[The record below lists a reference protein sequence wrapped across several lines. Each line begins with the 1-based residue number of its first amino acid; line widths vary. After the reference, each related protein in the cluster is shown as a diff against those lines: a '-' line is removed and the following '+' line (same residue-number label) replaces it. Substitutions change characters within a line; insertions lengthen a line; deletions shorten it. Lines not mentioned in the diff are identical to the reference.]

1 MAPASG
7 VHYGPHVSVATASP
21 DREAAEAA
29 TRRPAIVAVDDEPAV
44 LAAVARDLRRG
55 FGQRFRVLRAS
66 SGAEALDLLRQMRTR
81 GDQVALLI
89 ADQRMP
95 GMPGTDYLVEAR
107 KLVPDAKRVLL
118 TAYADT
124 EAAISAINEVALDY
138 YLLKPWDPPEEQLY
152 PVVEDLLT
160 TWEAGAAL
168 EAGGV
173 RVIGHRFSKDSHDLR
188 DFLARNRVPAR
199 WLDVERD
206 GEARE
211 LLQVAGVAADRLPVA
226 LLEDGGVLERPT
238 VLELAERL
246 GVAGQPAQDHYDLV
260 IVGGGPAG
268 LGAAVYGASEGLRT
282 VMVEREAP
290 GGQAG
295 ASSRIE
301 NYLGF
306 PMGLSGSDLA
316 RRATDQARRLGAEL
330 LTIQDAVGLRA
341 EGAGRIVELS
351 GGGTLSANCVLVA
364 SGVSYRQLDVPGF
377 ADLTGAGIYYGA
389 AMTEARSCADQ
400 HVVIIGGAN
409 SAGQAAVYFSG
420 YANSVTMLVRGASLQ
435 NSMSN
440 YLVEQIAA
448 LPNVS
453 VRTGTQAVGAS
464 GDGHLSSL
472 RVRESGGSE
481 EDLHADA
488 CFVFI
493 GASPRTD
500 WLEGVVA
507 RDERGFILAGADV
520 QESGWQLKRDPY
532 VLETS
537 VPGVFVAGDVRA
549 RSIKRV
555 ASAVGEGAMAVSL
568 IHEYLVDS

>member
-1 MAPASG
+1 MLG
-7 VHYGPHVSVATASP
+7 
-21 DREAAEAA
+21 
-29 TRRPAIVAVDDEPAV
+29 
-44 LAAVARDLRRG
+44 AVARDLRRG
-55 FGQRFRVLRAS
+55 FGERYRILRAG
-66 SGAEALDLLRQMRTR
+66 SGAEALELLTELRTR
-81 GDQVALLI
+81 GDQAAMLI

-95 GMPGTDYLVEAR
+95 GMSGTDYLVEAR
-107 KLVPDAKRVLL
+107 TLVPDAKRVLL

-124 EAAISAINEVALDY
+124 EAAIAAINEVALDY

-160 TWEAGAAL
+160 TWEAGASL

-173 RVIGHRFSKDSHDLR
+173 RIIGHRFSRDSHDLR
-188 DFLARNRVPAR
+188 DFLARNRVPAS

-211 LLQVAGVAADRLPVA
+211 LLEVVGVAEDRLPVA
-226 LLEDGGVLERPT
+226 LLEDGSVLERPT

-246 GVAGQPAQDHYDLV
+246 GVAGQPAEDHYDLV

-268 LGAAVYGASEGLRT
+268 LAAAVYGASEGLRT

-295 ASSRIE
+295 QSSRIE

-306 PMGLSGSDLA
+306 PTGLSGSDLA

-330 LTIQDAVGLRA
+330 LTIQDAVALRA

-351 GGGTLSANCVLVA
+351 GGGELSANCVLVA
-364 SGVSYRQLDVPGF
+364 SGVSYRQHDAPGF
-377 ADLTGAGIYYGA
+377 ADFTGAGVYYGA
-389 AMTEARSCADQ
+389 ALAEARSCSEQ
-400 HVVIIGGAN
+400 HVAIIGGAN
-409 SAGQAAVYFSG
+409 SAGQAAVHFSG
-420 YANSVTMLVRGASLQ
+420 YAARVTMLVRGPSLER
-435 NSMSN
+435 SMSH
-440 YLVEQIAA
+440 YLIEQLAA
-448 LPNVS
+448 LPERRCPDRDDGGRRRRA
-453 VRTGTQAVGAS
+453 RTAGC
-464 GDGHLSSL
+464 
-472 RVRESGGSE
+472 GGSSCSGPDGDE
-481 EDLHADA
+481 ALDVDA

-507 RDERGFILAGADV
+507 RDERGFILAGAEV
-520 QESGWQLKRDPY
+520 QGDGWPLKREPY
-532 VLETS
+532 PLETS
-537 VPGVFVAGDVRA
+537 VPGIFVAGDVRA

-555 ASAVGEGAMAVSL
+555 ASAVGEGSMAVSL
-568 IHEYLVDS
+568 IHQYLANA

>member
-1 MAPASG
+1 VAS
-7 VHYGPHVSVATASP
+7 
-21 DREAAEAA
+21 E
-29 TRRPAIVAVDDEPAV
+29 RRPAIVAVDDEPAV

-55 FGQRFRVLRAS
+55 FGERYRILRAA
-66 SGAEALDLLRQMRTR
+66 SGVEALELLTELRTR

-95 GMPGTDYLVEAR
+95 GMPGTDYLVQAR
-107 KLVPDAKRVLL
+107 TVVPEAKRVLL

-124 EAAISAINEVALDY
+124 DAAIAAINEVALDY
-138 YLLKPWDPPEEQLY
+138 YLLKPWDPPEEQLF

-188 DFLARNRVPAR
+188 DFLARNRIPAR

-211 LLQVAGVAADRLPVA
+211 LLTVAGVEADRLPVA
-226 LLEDGGVLERPT
+226 LLEDGSVLERPT

-246 GVAGQPAQDHYDLV
+246 GVAGQPAQEHYDLV

-268 LGAAVYGASEGLRT
+268 LAAAVYGASEGLRT
-282 VMVEREAP
+282 VMVESEAP

-295 ASSRIE
+295 QSSRIE

-306 PMGLSGSDLA
+306 PTGLSGSDLA

-330 LTIQDAVGLRA
+330 LTVQDVVGLRV
-341 EGAGRIVELS
+341 EGSGRFVELS

-364 SGVSYRQLDVPGF
+364 SGVAYRQLEAPGF
-377 ADLTGAGIYYGA
+377 MQLTGAGIYYGA
-389 AMTEARSCADQ
+389 ALTEARACAEQ

-409 SAGQAAVYFSG
+409 SAGQAAVYFSD
-420 YANSVTMLVRGASLQ
+420 YAGRVTMLVRGPSLQ
-435 NSMSN
+435 RSMSH
-440 YLVEQIAA
+440 YLIEQIEAR
-448 LPNVS
+448 PTIS
-453 VRTGTQAVGAS
+453 VRTGSEAVAADGE
-464 GDGHLSSL
+464 DGHLRSL
-472 RVRESGGSE
+472 RVRGPDGE
-481 EDLHADA
+481 EVLDADA

-493 GASPRTD
+493 GALPRTD

-507 RDERGFILAGADV
+507 RDERGFILAGPDARAN
-520 QESGWQLKRDPY
+520 GWPLKRDPY
-532 VLETS
+532 LLETS

-555 ASAVGEGAMAVSL
+555 ASAVGEGSMAVSL
-568 IHEYLVDS
+568 VHQYLVDA

>member
-1 MAPASG
+1 MP
-7 VHYGPHVSVATASP
+7 P
-21 DREAAEAA
+21 E
-29 TRRPAIVAVDDEPAV
+29 RRPAIVAVDDEPAV

-55 FGQRFRVLRAS
+55 FGERYRILRADA
-66 SGAEALDLLRQMRTR
+66 GATALELLTELRTR

-95 GMPGTDYLVEAR
+95 GMAGTDYLVQAR
-107 KLVPDAKRVLL
+107 TIVPDAKRVLL

-124 EAAISAINEVALDY
+124 EAAIAAINDVALDY
-138 YLLKPWDPPEEQLY
+138 YLLKPWDPPEEQLF
-152 PVVEDLLT
+152 PIVEDLLT
-160 TWEAGAAL
+160 TWDAGAAL

-211 LLQVAGVAADRLPVA
+211 LLRVAGVEADRLPVA
-226 LLEDGGVLERPT
+226 LLEDGAVLERPT
-238 VLELAERL
+238 ILELAERL

-268 LGAAVYGASEGLRT
+268 LAAAVYGASEGLRT

-295 ASSRIE
+295 QSSRIE

-306 PMGLSGSDLA
+306 PTGLSGSDLA

-330 LTIQDAVGLRA
+330 LTVQDVVGLRA
-341 EGAGRIVELS
+341 EGAGRFVDLS

-364 SGVSYRQLDVPGF
+364 SGVSYRQLDAPGF
-377 ADLTGAGIYYGA
+377 ADLTGAGVYYGA
-389 AMTEARSCADQ
+389 AMTEARSCAEQ
-400 HVVIIGGAN
+400 HVVVIGGAN
-409 SAGQAAVYFSG
+409 SAGQAAVYFAD
-420 YANSVTMLVRGASLQ
+420 YAGRVTMLVRGPSLER
-435 NSMSN
+435 SMSH
-440 YLVEQIAA
+440 YLIEQLSTRPNVTVRTETSAIAA
-448 LPNVS
+448 E
-453 VRTGTQAVGAS
+453 GE
-464 GDGHLSSL
+464 DGRLRRL
-472 RVRESGGSE
+472 RVRGPGGE
-481 EDLHADA
+481 EVLEVDA

-507 RDERGFILAGADV
+507 RDERGFILAGPDV
-520 QESGWQLKRDPY
+520 SGDGWPLKRDPFL
-532 VLETS
+532 LETS

-555 ASAVGEGAMAVSL
+555 ASAVGEGSMAVSL
-568 IHEYLVDS
+568 VHQYLVDA

>member
-1 MAPASG
+1 
-7 VHYGPHVSVATASP
+7 VEYGGHVTVT
-21 DREAAEAA
+21 AAEPAQA
-29 TRRPAIVAVDDEPAV
+29 EPTTERRPAIVAVDDEPAV

-55 FGQRFRVLRAS
+55 FGERYRILRAG
-66 SGAEALDLLRQMRTR
+66 SGAEALDLVRRVRAR
-81 GDQVALLI
+81 GDHVALLI

-95 GMPGTDYLVEAR
+95 GMEGTEYLVEAR

-124 EAAISAINEVALDY
+124 DAAIAAINDVALDY
-138 YLLKPWDPPEEQLY
+138 YLLKPWDPPEEQLF

-173 RVIGHRFSKDSHDLR
+173 RIIGHRFSKDSHDLR

-211 LLQVAGVAADRLPVA
+211 LLQVVDVADDRLPVA
-226 LLEDGGVLERPT
+226 LLEDGSVLERPS
-238 VLELAERL
+238 VMELAERL
-246 GVAGQPAQDHYDLV
+246 GVTGQAAQDHYDLV

-268 LGAAVYGASEGLRT
+268 LAAAVYGASEGLRT
-282 VMVEREAP
+282 LMVEREAP

-295 ASSRIE
+295 QSSRIE

-306 PMGLSGSDLA
+306 PTGLTGSDLA

-330 LTIQDAVGLRA
+330 LTLQDAVGLRA
-341 EGAGRIVELS
+341 EGAGRLVDLS
-351 GGGTLSANCVLVA
+351 DGSTLSANCVLVA
-364 SGVSYRQLDVPGF
+364 SGISYRQLDTPGF
-377 ADLTGAGIYYGA
+377 PDLTGAGIYYGA
-389 AMTEARSCADQ
+389 ALTEARSCKDQ
-400 HVVIIGGAN
+400 SVVIIGGAN

-420 YANSVTMLVRGASLQ
+420 YARQVTMLVRGGGLER
-435 NSMSN
+435 SMSN
-440 YLVEQIAA
+440 YLIEQIAR
-448 LPNVS
+448 LPNVE
-453 VRTGTQAVGAS
+453 VRTHTIAVAAAGNGQLS
-464 GDGHLSSL
+464 GL
-472 RVRESGGSE
+472 RVRGGDGEESE
-481 EDLHADA
+481 LPADA

-493 GASPRTD
+493 GAVPRTD
-500 WLEGVVA
+500 WLAGVVA
-507 RDERGFILAGADV
+507 RDERGFLLAGADV
-520 QESGWQLKRDPY
+520 QDNGWPLPRDPY
-532 VLETS
+532 LLETS

-555 ASAVGEGAMAVSL
+555 ASAVGEGSMAVSL
-568 IHEYLVDS
+568 IHEYLAEA

>member
-1 MAPASG
+1 VSAHAPQ
-7 VHYGPHVSVATASP
+7 P
-21 DREAAEAA
+21 AAPE
-29 TRRPAIVAVDDEPAV
+29 RRPAIVAVDDEPAV

-55 FGQRFRVLRAS
+55 FGERFRVMRAA
-66 SGAEALDLLRQMRTR
+66 SGPEALGLLRQLRTR
-81 GDQVALLI
+81 GDLVALLI

-124 EAAISAINEVALDY
+124 EAAIAAINDVALDY
-138 YLLKPWDPPEEQLY
+138 YLLKPWDPPEEQLF

-168 EAGGV
+168 QSGGV
-173 RVIGHRFSKDSHDLR
+173 RIVGHRFSKESHDLR
-188 DFLARNRVPAR
+188 DFLARNQVPAR

-211 LLQVAGVAADRLPVA
+211 LLKIADVDDDRLPVA
-226 LLEDGGVLERPT
+226 LLEDGSVLERPT

-246 GVAGQPAQDHYDLV
+246 GVSGHATQEHYDLV
-260 IVGGGPAG
+260 VVGGGPAG

-295 ASSRIE
+295 QSSRIE

-306 PMGLSGSDLA
+306 PAGLSGSDLA

-330 LTIQDAVGLRA
+330 LTLQDAVGLRV
-341 EGAGRIVELS
+341 EGAGRLVELS
-351 GGGTLSANCVLVA
+351 DGGTLSASCVLIA
-364 SGVSYRQLDVPGF
+364 SGVSYRQIDAPGF
-377 ADLTGAGIYYGA
+377 RALTGAGVYYGA

-400 HVVIIGGAN
+400 HVVVIGGAN
-409 SAGQAAVYFSG
+409 SAGQAAVYFSR
-420 YANSVTMLVRGASLQ
+420 YARRVTMLVRGDSLHR
-435 NSMSN
+435 SMSQ
-440 YLVEQIAA
+440 YLVDQIGALRNIEVRTEATAIAA
-448 LPNVS
+448 DGEGGRLRRLI
-453 VRTGTQAVGAS
+453 VRD
-464 GDGHLSSL
+464 GDG
-472 RVRESGGSE
+472 E
-481 EDLHADA
+481 EALEVDA

-500 WLEGVVA
+500 WLDGVLA
-507 RDERGFILAGADV
+507 RDERGFILAGVDA
-520 QESGWQLKRDPY
+520 QAAGWPLKRDPY
-532 VLETS
+532 LLETT

-555 ASAVGEGAMAVSL
+555 ASAVGEGSMAVSL
-568 IHEYLVDS
+568 IHEYLLEA

>member
-1 MAPASG
+1 MPTAELEGDAAS
-7 VHYGPHVSVATASP
+7 SP
-21 DREAAEAA
+21 QGE
-29 TRRPAIVAVDDEPAV
+29 RPLLLAVDDEPAV

-55 FGQRFRVLRAS
+55 FGERYRVMRAA
-66 SGAEALDLLRQMRTR
+66 SGAEGLEILTEVRRR
-81 GDQVALLI
+81 GQQVALLI

-95 GMPGTDYLVEAR
+95 GMEGTDYLLRAR
-107 KLVPDAKRVLL
+107 QLAPDAKRVLL

-124 EAAISAINEVALDY
+124 EAAIAAINEVALDY
-138 YLLKPWDPPEEQLY
+138 YLLKPWDPPEEQLF
-152 PVVEDLLT
+152 PVLEDLLT
-160 TWEAGAAL
+160 TWESGAAL

-173 RVIGHRFSKDSHDLR
+173 RLIGHRFSKESHDLR

-211 LLQVAGVAADRLPVA
+211 LLTVAGVEADRLPVA
-226 LLEDGGVLERPT
+226 LLQDGAVLERPT

-246 GVAGQPAQDHYDLV
+246 GVAVKPASDHYDLV

-268 LGAAVYGASEGLRT
+268 LAAAVYGASEGLRT

-295 ASSRIE
+295 QSSRIE

-306 PMGLSGSDLA
+306 PAGLSGSDLA

-330 LTIQDAVGLRA
+330 LSVKDAQALRA
-341 EGAGRIVELS
+341 EGAGRIVELA
-351 GGGTLSANCVLVA
+351 GGGSLSANCVLVA
-364 SGVSYRQLDVPGF
+364 SGVSYNQLDAPGF
-377 ADLTGAGIYYGA
+377 ADFTGAGIYYGA
-389 AMTEARSCADQ
+389 AMTEARACSDQ
-400 HVVIIGGAN
+400 HVVVIGGAN

-420 YANSVTMLVRGASLQ
+420 YAAKVTMLVRADSLAK
-435 NSMSN
+435 SMSH
-440 YLVEQIAA
+440 YLIDQIAA
-448 LPNVS
+448 LPNVA
-453 VRTGTQAVGAS
+453 VRTGAQAVAAS
-464 GDGHLSSL
+464 GVDGHLQKL
-472 RVRESGGSE
+472 RIRDADGSE
-481 EDLHADA
+481 SEDDVDA

-493 GASPRTD
+493 GAAPRTD

-507 RDERGFILAGADV
+507 RDERGFILAGPEV
-520 QESGWQLKRDPY
+520 REHGWPLARDPY
-532 VLETS
+532 ALETS

-555 ASAVGEGAMAVSL
+555 ASAVGEGSMAVSL
-568 IHEYLVDS
+568 IHEYLATA

>member
-1 MAPASG
+1 VVRGALVVSGAPA
-7 VHYGPHVSVATASP
+7 
-21 DREAAEAA
+21 DQRE
-29 TRRPAIVAVDDEPAV
+29 RRPVILAVDDEPAV

-55 FGQRFRVLRAS
+55 FGERYRVMRAS
-66 SGAEALDLLRQMRTR
+66 SGAEALDLLGQIRRR
-81 GDQVALLI
+81 GEQVALLI

-95 GMPGTDYLVEAR
+95 AMAGTDYLVQAR
-107 KLVPDAKRVLL
+107 QVVPEAKRVLL

-124 EAAISAINEVALDY
+124 EAAIAAINDVALDY
-138 YLLKPWDPPEEQLY
+138 YLLKPWDPPEEQLL

-160 TWEAGAAL
+160 TWESGAAL

-173 RVIGHRFSKDSHDLR
+173 RVIGHRYSKESHDLR

-211 LLQVAGVAADRLPVA
+211 LLTLAGVDTEGLPVA
-226 LLEDGGVLERPT
+226 LLEDGSVLERPS

-246 GVAGQPAQDHYDLV
+246 GVSVAPAAEHYDLV

-282 VMVEREAP
+282 VMVERDAP

-295 ASSRIE
+295 QSSRIE

-306 PMGLSGSDLA
+306 PAGLSGSDLA

-330 LTIQDAVGLRA
+330 LSVKDAVALRV

-351 GGGTLSANCVLVA
+351 GGGELSANCVLVA
-364 SGVSYRQLDVPGF
+364 SGVSYRQLQAPGF
-377 ADLTGAGIYYGA
+377 ADFTGAGIYYGA
-389 AMTEARSCADQ
+389 ALTEARACTDQ
-400 HVVIIGGAN
+400 HVVVIGGAN

-420 YANSVTMLVRGASLQ
+420 YAARVSMLVRADALEK
-435 NSMSN
+435 SMSH
-440 YLVEQIAA
+440 YLIEQIGTLA
-448 LPNVS
+448 NID
-453 VRTGTQAVGAS
+453 VRTATEAVGAEGEGGRLRALRIRDGS
-464 GDGHLSSL
+464 GEESL
-472 RVRESGGSE
+472 EQV
-481 EDLHADA
+481 DA
-488 CFVFI
+488 CFVFV
-493 GASPRTD
+493 GAVPRTD
-500 WLEGVVA
+500 WLDRVLA
-507 RDERGFILAGADV
+507 RDHRGFILAGADV
-520 QESGWQLKRDPY
+520 REQGWPLAREPY

-555 ASAVGEGAMAVSL
+555 ASAVGEGSMAVSL
-568 IHEYLVDS
+568 IHEYLASA

>member
-1 MAPASG
+1 MPA
-7 VHYGPHVSVATASP
+7 
-21 DREAAEAA
+21 E
-29 TRRPAIVAVDDEPAV
+29 RRPAIVAVDDEPAV

-55 FGQRFRVLRAS
+55 FGERYRILRAD
-66 SGAEALDLLRQMRTR
+66 SGAGALDLLTELRTR

-95 GMPGTDYLVEAR
+95 GMPGTDYLVQAR
-107 KLVPDAKRVLL
+107 TIVPDAKRVLL

-124 EAAISAINEVALDY
+124 EAAIAAINDVALDY
-138 YLLKPWDPPEEQLY
+138 YLLKPWDPPEEQLF

-211 LLQVAGVAADRLPVA
+211 LLRVAGVEADRLPVA
-226 LLEDGGVLERPT
+226 LLEDGSVLERPT
-238 VLELAERL
+238 ILELAERL

-268 LGAAVYGASEGLRT
+268 LAAAVYGASEGLRT

-295 ASSRIE
+295 QSSRIE

-306 PMGLSGSDLA
+306 PTGLSGSDLA

-330 LTIQDAVGLRA
+330 LTVQDVVALRA
-341 EGAGRIVELS
+341 EGAGRFVDLS

-364 SGVSYRQLDVPGF
+364 SGVSYRQLEAPGF
-377 ADLTGAGIYYGA
+377 AELTGAGIYYGA
-389 AMTEARSCADQ
+389 AMTEARACAQQ
-400 HVVIIGGAN
+400 HVVVIGGAN
-409 SAGQAAVYFSG
+409 SAGQAAVYFAD
-420 YANSVTMLVRGASLQ
+420 YAGRVTMLVRGPSLER
-435 NSMSN
+435 SMSH
-440 YLVEQIAA
+440 YLIEQLAERPNVTVRTESAAIAA
-448 LPNVS
+448 E
-453 VRTGTQAVGAS
+453 GE
-464 GDGHLSSL
+464 DGRLRRL
-472 RVRESGGSE
+472 RVRGPGGE
-481 EDLHADA
+481 EVLEADA

-507 RDERGFILAGADV
+507 RDDRGFILAGPDV
-520 QESGWQLKRDPY
+520 RDDGWPLNRDPY
-532 VLETS
+532 LLETS

-555 ASAVGEGAMAVSL
+555 ASAVGEGSMAVSL
-568 IHEYLVDS
+568 VHQYLVDA